1 MAGLIKVE
9 KLDRAS
15 NGRIVATLDVR
26 TSMGQM
32 MYPMQF
38 DDQGSMSANERQ
50 AFLELKQ
57 HLEEALALVQHQLG

>member
-1 MAGLIKVE
+1 
-9 KLDRAS
+9 
-15 NGRIVATLDVR
+15 
-26 TSMGQM
+26 MGQM